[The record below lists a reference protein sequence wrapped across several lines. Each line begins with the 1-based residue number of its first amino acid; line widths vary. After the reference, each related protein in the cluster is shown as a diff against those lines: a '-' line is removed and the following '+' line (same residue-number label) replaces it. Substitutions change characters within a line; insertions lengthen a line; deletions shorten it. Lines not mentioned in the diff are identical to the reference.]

1 MKEEDP
7 MARTAKRNNVI
18 KLVPRARPAVAGRG
32 TRMRDYMTR
41 APLTIGA
48 DRTLTDAHALMRGH
62 RVRHLPVLAAGALVG
77 IVSQRDLMLIET
89 LPGVDPSEVPV
100 EDAMTRE
107 VFVVGSQAPLAAVA
121 AAMAERKLGSAVV
134 MDGERVV
141 GVFTVTDA
149 CRALAVLLAR

>member
-1 MKEEDP
+1 MP
-7 MARTAKRNNVI
+7 
-18 KLVPRARPAVAGRG
+18 PAPG
-32 TRMRDYMTR
+32 TRVRDYMTR

-48 DRTLTDAHALMRGH
+48 DRTLAEAHTLMRGH
-62 RVRHLPVLAAGALVG
+62 RVRHLPVMSAVGSLVG
-77 IVSQRDLMLIET
+77 IVSHRDLMLIET

-121 AAMAERKLGSAVV
+121 AALAEKKLGSAVV

-149 CRALAVLLAR
+149 CRALAALLAR

>member
-1 MKEEDP
+1 
-7 MARTAKRNNVI
+7 MARTAKRNNII
-18 KLVPRARPAVAGRG
+18 KLVPRTRPAATAPRG
-32 TRMRDYMTR
+32 TRIRDYMTR

-48 DRTLTDAHALMRGH
+48 DRTLAEAHVLMRGH
-62 RVRHLPVLAAGALVG
+62 RVRHLPVLAAGSLVG

-121 AAMAERKLGSAVV
+121 SAMAERKLGSAVV

-149 CRALAVLLAR
+149 CRALAGLLAR

>member
-1 MKEEDP
+1 MSTP
-7 MARTAKRNNVI
+7 AKRNSVL
-18 KLVPRARPAVAGRG
+18 KLVPRPRRARTVRPVHAARV
-32 TRMRDYMTR
+32 RDYMTR

-48 DRTLTDAHALMRGH
+48 DRTLTEAHALMRGH
-62 RVRHLPVLAAGALVG
+62 RVRHLPVLSSGTLVG

-89 LPGVDPSEVPV
+89 LPGVEASEVPV

-107 VFVVGSQAPLAAVA
+107 VFVVGSHAPLAAVA

-149 CRALAVLLAR
+149 CQALAHLLAG

>member
-1 MKEEDP
+1 
-7 MARTAKRNNVI
+7 MATTVKRSNVV
-18 KLVPRARPAVAGRG
+18 KLVPRTRKLPPSPGARV
-32 TRMRDYMTR
+32 RDYMTR

-48 DRTLTDAHALMRGH
+48 DRTLAEAHTLMRGH
-62 RVRHLPVLAAGALVG
+62 RVRHLPVMSSAGSLVG
-77 IVSQRDLMLIET
+77 IVSHRDLMLIET

-121 AAMAERKLGSAVV
+121 AALAEKKLGSAVV

-149 CRALAVLLAR
+149 CRALAALLAR